1 MHKFPGSKRKVLV
14 NVSFRNGWIEELI
27 SLCLSA
33 LLFLYFSVLRLH
45 EVCSSANLFVLG
57 LSAAGRACIM
67 TLLFPQV
74 SNLSNSMRQ
83 RNSNLHHLIDR

>member
-14 NVSFRNGWIEELI
+14 NVSFRHGWIKELI

-33 LLFLYFSVLRLH
+33 LLSLHFSVLRLH
-45 EVCSSANLFVLG
+45 EVYSSANLFVSG

-67 TLLFPQV
+67 TLFFFQM
-74 SNLSNSMRQ
+74 SNLSNSM
-83 RNSNLHHLIDR
+83 